1 MIICSFEMFKHKSI
15 FFKDF
20 ASVLISW
27 LQKMHVTSMYTYTH
41 TNAHMYTHMPHPCVH
56 VHTETHT
63 CTHKCMWVCTH
74 MCVHTHTPLLA
85 LTLSPCFDYI
95 PINSQNNFFT
105 NCVLSI
111 LCCLWLPVLIKI
123 KNKAWSLAIKVWCD
137 LTFNSSAL
145 AVLSNPLLMISHHW
159 CLAVFPTGQAHFHS
173 WAFFLSLKCS
183 LLVAGSSFSLVTPSE
198 KLSLIIQL
206 EVSLSR
212 DIVLWWYSAHFCI
225 YLLKSVSS
233 ARLSVKRKA

>member
-1 MIICSFEMFKHKSI
+1 MIICSFEMFKHRSV

-20 ASVLISW
+20 GSVLISW

-41 TNAHMYTHMPHPCVH
+41 TNAHMHTHMPHPCIH

-63 CTHKCMWVCTH
+63 CTHKCMWVCMH

-123 KNKAWSLAIKVWCD
+123 KNK
-137 LTFNSSAL
+137 
-145 AVLSNPLLMISHHW
+145 P
-159 CLAVFPTGQAHFHS
+159 CLQ
-173 WAFFLSLKCS
+173 
-183 LLVAGSSFSLVTPSE
+183 
-198 KLSLIIQL
+198 
-206 EVSLSR
+206 LSR
-212 DIVLWWYSAHFCI
+212 SHMIWLLTLQLLLFYPTLCSWSPTTGVLLFFPQAKLISTPELFF
-225 YLLKSVSS
+225 KPEMFSS
-233 ARLSVKRKA
+233 CG